1 MVLPLDGS
9 ATPVVVVGGCG
20 VWTYDLGMTATPD
33 DGEEVLAGGDMT
45 AVVRV
50 GDTVRRTAGPWTATV
65 HAFMRH
71 LRASGFGLIPEPLGI
86 DERGR
91 EVLAFVPG
99 DVPVPPYPTWAL
111 RDETLASVA
120 RLLHR
125 FHDAVR
131 GFDPAGH
138 TWSSELAEEESGAGS
153 IVAHHDVCPEN
164 VVFRDGEAVALLD
177 FDFAGPGTALGDVA
191 STISMWAPLRDPR
204 TVSADRAA
212 LDPFARARVV
222 CDAYG
227 ISAGERER
235 LLEMWP
241 RMRRQGIAFVRRHVD
256 AGEPAF
262 VEMWEAA
269 GGEQG
274 ERRNLAWIEDN
285 LDRLRRAMLDD
296 PAPGS

>member
-1 MVLPLDGS
+1 MAGLI
-9 ATPVVVVGGCG
+9 
-20 VWTYDLGMTATPD
+20 
-33 DGEEVLAGGDMT
+33 EEVPLAGGVANPG
-45 AVVRV
+45 AVVLV
-50 GDTVRRTAGPWTATV
+50 GDTVRRPAGPHTEAV
-65 HAFMRH
+65 HALLLH
-71 LRASGFGLIPEPLGI
+71 LRDAGFDGAPMPLGI

-91 EVLAFVPG
+91 EVLSYVPG
-99 DVPVPPYPTWAL
+99 DVPVPPYPAWAL

-125 FHDAVR
+125 YHEAVA
-131 GFDPAGH
+131 GFDPGGH
-138 TWSSELAEEESGAGS
+138 TWSPELLDPQGGPIA
-153 IVAHHDVCPEN
+153 AHHDVCPEN
-164 VVFRDGEAVALLD
+164 VVFREGKAVALLD

-212 LDPFARARVV
+212 LDPFTRARVF

-227 ISAGERER
+227 VSPEGRER

-256 AGEPAF
+256 AREPAF

-269 GGEQG
+269 GGEEG
-274 ERRNLAWIEDN
+274 ERRNLAWIDDN
-285 LDRLRRAMLDD
+285 TGRLREALTG
-296 PAPGS
+296 PLPQP

>member
-1 MVLPLDGS
+1 VSEEITLE
-9 ATPVVVVGGCG
+9 GGVANPG
-20 VWTYDLGMTATPD
+20 
-33 DGEEVLAGGDMT
+33 
-45 AVVRV
+45 AVMRV
-50 GDTVRRTAGPWTATV
+50 GDTVRRPSGPHTASV
-65 HAFMRH
+65 HALLSY
-71 LRASGFGLIPEPLGI
+71 LRSVGFDGAPEPLGI

-91 EVLAFVPG
+91 EVLSFVPG
-99 DVPVPPYPTWAL
+99 DVPVPPYPPWAL

-125 FHDAVR
+125 YHDAVV

-138 TWSSELAEEESGAGS
+138 TWSSELADEEGGS

-177 FDFAGPGTALGDVA
+177 FDFAGPGSALGDVA

-204 TVSADRAA
+204 TISADRAA
-212 LDPFARARVV
+212 LDPFVRARVV
-222 CDAYG
+222 CDAYSVSRG
-227 ISAGERER
+227 DRER

-262 VEMWEAA
+262 VQMWEAA
-269 GGEQG
+269 GGEEG
-274 ERRNLAWIEDN
+274 ERRNLAWIEDH
-285 LDRLRRAMLDD
+285 LGRLRRAMLDPAETEGD

>member
-1 MVLPLDGS
+1 MAEEIALE
-9 ATPVVVVGGCG
+9 GGVANPG
-20 VWTYDLGMTATPD
+20 
-33 DGEEVLAGGDMT
+33 

-50 GDTVRRTAGPWTATV
+50 GDTVRRPAGRQTASV
-65 HAFMRH
+65 HALLSY
-71 LRASGFGLIPEPLGI
+71 LRSVGFDGAPEPLGI
-86 DERGR
+86 DDRGR

-227 ISAGERER
+227 VSAGERER